1 MSVQNVDNQLM
12 KKDNPL
18 SELKSVTWK
27 LKSVTWRSLY
37 DQGYK
42 IRYIHEQ
49 SSITELQNL
58 PGTDLDTVN
67 NTDWNGLISYRK
79 NKTITD
85 DNKKYVLLYK
95 SVELYTADKPQD
107 LLNWT
112 ATHVI
117 NLPLKSGYLADYLLH
132 QNENKHLSLNQQK
145 KLAKRLQRYT
155 KQDSFIIDLTGLK
168 SVNNIQALEML
179 KHGSAV
185 RFLNLI
191 NSINPVIK
199 YILCFNIS
207 SNNNTTGNI
216 LIPLARQNLNLIQQH
231 VDCKID
237 RNELLSVDVPEKIDL
252 GCFTDLNIRDLL
264 HTILINASIID

>member
-1 MSVQNVDNQLM
+1 MSVQKVDNQSM
-12 KKDNPL
+12 SEDNHS
-18 SELKSVTWK
+18 SE

-58 PGTDLDTVN
+58 PGTDLNTVN

-79 NKTITD
+79 NKTVTD
-85 DNKKYVLLYK
+85 DSKKYVLLYK

-117 NLPLKSGYLADYLLH
+117 NLPLKSDYLADYLLH
-132 QNENKHLSLNQQK
+132 QNENKNLSLNQQK

-168 SVNNIQALEML
+168 LVNNIQALEML

-191 NSINPVIK
+191 NSINPVVR
-199 YILCFNIS
+199 YVLCFNIS
-207 SNNNTTGNI
+207 SNNTTGNI

-264 HTILINASIID
+264 HTILVNASIID